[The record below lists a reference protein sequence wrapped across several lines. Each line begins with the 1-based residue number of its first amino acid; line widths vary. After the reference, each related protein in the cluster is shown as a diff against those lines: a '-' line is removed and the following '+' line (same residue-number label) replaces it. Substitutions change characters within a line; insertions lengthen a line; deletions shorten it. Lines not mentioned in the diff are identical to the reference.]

1 MKDLLTDSRRFA
13 FIGPILLLLF
23 GCAYTSKP
31 LDTDIISPIESPQAY
46 IVFWSEN
53 KRLIDQIYADDYTDY
68 PIIVDTA
75 SGSRDILTL
84 IDPKAVM
91 PLMNAIVTA
100 GMPPDHVVRRCYRY
114 VVTHFRYVPSPHLW
128 PTVRQTLEQR
138 SGDCKGLSL
147 LLMSMLM
154 AADIDVRAEISN
166 GHMWVR
172 VALDGKT
179 AILETDQTPERQ
191 AIYNSPDFYDRPLLR
206 VTPKQTLRRIR
217 KQTYNP

>member
-1 MKDLLTDSRRFA
+1 MKDLLANSRLFLLS
-13 FIGPILLLLF
+13 GPIILLLF
-23 GCAYTSKP
+23 GCASTSKP
-31 LDTDIISPIESPQAY
+31 LATDIISPIESPEAY
-46 IVFWSEN
+46 IAFLSEN
-53 KRLIDQIYADDYTDY
+53 KRWIDQIYADNYADYS
-68 PIIVDTA
+68 IIVDTA

-84 IDPKAVM
+84 LDPGAAK
-91 PLMNAIVTA
+91 PLLNAIVTA
-100 GMPPDHVVRRCYRY
+100 GMPADRVVRRCYRY
-114 VVTHFRYVPSPHLW
+114 VVTHLRYVPSPHLW

-138 SGDCKGLSL
+138 AGDCKGLSL

-217 KQTYNP
+217 K